1 MTSPMTGVPEMQAAM
16 LAQQQQGM
24 APPEKLG
31 ESKFDGVLADK
42 ARAQAPASVH
52 AVDPAAAAMGPVL
65 SAVSHV
71 VRELE
76 QGQQVLDRIIRAAGS
91 GKPFTNAELLSLQAS
106 MYRYTQELELVSK
119 VVEKGTTGLKD
130 VLKTQ
135 V

>member
-16 LAQQQQGM
+16 LAQQPQGM

-42 ARAQAPASVH
+42 AQAAAPVH
-52 AVDPAAAAMGPVL
+52 AVEPATPAMGPVL
-65 SAVSHV
+65 SAVNHV

-76 QGQQVLDRIIRAAGS
+76 QGQQVLDRIIRAAGR
-91 GKPFTNAELLSLQAS
+91 GKQFTNAELLSLQAS